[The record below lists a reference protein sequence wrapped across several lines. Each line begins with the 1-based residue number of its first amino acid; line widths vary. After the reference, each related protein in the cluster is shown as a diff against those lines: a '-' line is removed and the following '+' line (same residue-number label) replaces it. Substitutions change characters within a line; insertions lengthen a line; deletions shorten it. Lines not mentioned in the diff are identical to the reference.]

1 LDAEESVRFQGRD
14 LLVSAL
20 SLIRVVPMMN
30 ELEIF
35 RLDECPSCSV
45 ALDPRYEEDLC
56 HRCEIAL
63 HDVSVAIGVGYED
76 FAYVM

>member
-1 LDAEESVRFQGRD
+1 
-14 LLVSAL
+14 
-20 SLIRVVPMMN
+20 MMN

-63 HDVSVAIGVGYED
+63 HDVSVAIGAGYED